1 MKKKNNYY
9 TLISIGIIVII
20 LILIFVIIINSKSAI
35 NGSFI
40 RGINNVNDTN
50 RTKEMI
56 ANDASEERAMQK
68 SSGTFYRINNW
79 NSYLDGISCINSYNN
94 SITNLYDQKNGK
106 LSYKLDYEPDEELLK
121 TLDKSYISKKGL
133 SLKNIDTLATGEYS
147 FVPTSAYYSIQSNYN
162 LLVFGYLIN
171 KESNTTEEYGYLVEM
186 NYIVNTYSIIPFDEV
201 KDMGLADIKDG
212 TTKSIQNERI
222 EEGAKLFPTTA
233 SDRTIAN
240 HLLTVFK
247 NNAVY
252 KPELA
257 FNQLDKEYSNKFGN
271 AEGFKQYIEQNK
283 DKLKKISLSNV
294 EKQTTGG
301 GYVLYKCYED
311 GNTSYYIQYSENDF
325 LEISLKFSNIIL

>member
-1 MKKKNNYY
+1 MKKKENYY
-9 TLISIGIIVII
+9 TLVSIGIIVII
-20 LILIFVIIINSKSAI
+20 LILIFVIIDKYNINSSIKY
-35 NGSFI
+35 
-40 RGINNVNDTN
+40 GINTINDIN
-50 RTKEMI
+50 IAKEMI
-56 ANDASEERAMQK
+56 TNDAFENRAIQK
-68 SSGTFYRINNW
+68 SNNTFYRINNW
-79 NSYLDGISCINSYNN
+79 NNYLDGISCINSYNN

-121 TLDKSYISKKGL
+121 SLDKSYVSKKGL

-162 LLVFGYLIN
+162 LLVYGYLIN
-171 KESNTTEEYGYLVEM
+171 KESNTTEDYGYLVQM

-201 KDMGLADIKDG
+201 KDMELANIEDGASKDIQK
-212 TTKSIQNERI
+212 ERI

-240 HLLTVFK
+240 HLLTNFK
-247 NNAVY
+247 NNAIY

-257 FNQLDKEYSNKFGN
+257 FKQLDNEYAKKFGN
-271 AEGFKQYIEQNK
+271 VEGFKQYIEQNR

-294 EKQTTGG
+294 EKQNITE

-311 GNTSYYIQYSENDF
+311 GNTSYYIQYSEEDF
-325 LEISLKFSNIIL
+325 LEIKLKFSNIIL

>member
-1 MKKKNNYY
+1 MKKKENYY
-9 TLISIGIIVII
+9 TLVSIGIIVII
-20 LILIFVIIINSKSAI
+20 LILIFVIIDKYNINSSIKY
-35 NGSFI
+35 
-40 RGINNVNDTN
+40 GINTINDIN
-50 RTKEMI
+50 IAKEMI
-56 ANDASEERAMQK
+56 TNDAFENRAIQK
-68 SSGTFYRINNW
+68 SNNTFYRINNW
-79 NSYLDGISCINSYNN
+79 NNYLDGISCINSYNN

-121 TLDKSYISKKGL
+121 SLDKSYVSKKGL

-162 LLVFGYLIN
+162 LLVYGYLIN
-171 KESNTTEEYGYLVEM
+171 KESNTTEDYGYLVQM

-201 KDMGLADIKDG
+201 KDMGLANIEDGASKDIQK
-212 TTKSIQNERI
+212 ERI

-240 HLLTVFK
+240 HLLTNFK
-247 NNAVY
+247 NNAIY

-257 FNQLDKEYSNKFGN
+257 FKQLDNEYAKKFGN
-271 AEGFKQYIEQNK
+271 VEGFKQYIEQNR

-294 EKQTTGG
+294 EKQNTTE

-311 GNTSYYIQYSENDF
+311 GNTSYYIQYSEEDF
-325 LEISLKFSNIIL
+325 LEIKLKFSNIIL